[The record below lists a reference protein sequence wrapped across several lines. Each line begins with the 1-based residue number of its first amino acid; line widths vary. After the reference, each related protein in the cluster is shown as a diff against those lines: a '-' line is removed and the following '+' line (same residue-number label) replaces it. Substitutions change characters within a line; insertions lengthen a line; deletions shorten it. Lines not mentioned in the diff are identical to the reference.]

1 MLLVLGLVMF
11 VSLIILHEFGHYL
24 AARRSG
30 VKVEEFG
37 IGFPPRIKGRRFK
50 KGGTLYSLNWLPL
63 GGFVR
68 LKGEHD
74 ADKSKGSYGAAS
86 IRSKTFILMAGVLMH
101 LLVAAIILTVLSA
114 TGLPRLVD
122 NQWAVASDTKVIQ
135 NDVLVTYV
143 VEDSPAA
150 RAGIEAGDAVVSL
163 NGQALDSSDSLGPL
177 TKDYAGQ
184 TVDVRWSSGGQ
195 ETGGEVTLNS
205 QGGDDGYLGV
215 STGDFVVERSTWS
228 APIRGVGLTLQF
240 TWLTIKG
247 VVNTV
252 GDLLVGQGS
261 AAADNVAGPVGIVV
275 LLKDV
280 SQAGLSFVMMFVA
293 LISVTLAVMNSLPI
307 PALDGGRLFVTY
319 VFRLVKK
326 PLSMRLEEK
335 IQAAGMALLIG
346 LVILITFVDVSRL

>member
-1 MLLVLGLVMF
+1 MLLALGLVLF

-24 AARRSG
+24 AARMSG

-37 IGFPPRIKGRRFK
+37 IGFPPRIRGRRFK

-74 ADKSKGSYGAAS
+74 ADKTKGSYGAARLGAKS
-86 IRSKTFILMAGVLMH
+86 FILMAGVLMN
-101 LLVAAIILTVLSA
+101 LLAAVVILTVLSA
-114 TGLPRLVD
+114 TGLPKLVD
-122 NQWAVASDTKVIQ
+122 NQFAVASDTQVIQ
-135 NDVLVTYV
+135 NDVLVTYLV
-143 VEDSPAA
+143 DNSPAA
-150 RAGIEAGDAVVSL
+150 RAGLEVGDAIVSL
-163 NGQALDSSDSLGPL
+163 NGQTLDSSETLAPL
-177 TKDYAGQ
+177 AEEHAGQ
-184 TVDVRWSSGGQ
+184 TVGITWSSAGQ
-195 ETGGEVTLNS
+195 ETSGQVTLNS

-247 VVNTV
+247 VATTV
-252 GDLLVGQGS
+252 GELLIGQGS

-275 LLKDV
+275 LLNDIA
-280 SQAGLSFVMMFVA
+280 QAGLSFVMMFLA
-293 LISVTLAVMNSLPI
+293 LISVTLAVMNALPI

-319 VFRLVKK
+319 LFRLIKK
-326 PLSMRLEEK
+326 PLSTGLEER
-335 IQAAGMALLIG
+335 IQATGMALLIG
-346 LVILITFVDVSRL
+346 LVILITFVDVNRL